1 MSIYKNIYYIQL
13 KPIYYKK
20 KFFLIK
26 NNNKIRDMLSIVF
39 YFFLIMIKIVEE
51 IIVNLYK
58 MLLFYIFLYEWKFK
72 NFLNLTILYIFIGKL
87 YLKIYTKCYHSI
99 YFYKKIVF

>member
-20 KFFLIK
+20 KFFLI
-26 NNNKIRDMLSIVF
+26 NNNKKIRDMLSYIVSNNLDT
-39 YFFLIMIKIVEE
+39 YMIKIVQG
-51 IIVNLYK
+51 IIRKLHN
-58 MLLFYIFLYEWKFK
+58 MLPYYIFLYE
-72 NFLNLTILYIFIGKL
+72 TL

-99 YFYKKIVF
+99 YFYLLSKFSHEDKNQ